1 MFGRHTEPHPK
12 QAHEEKMMGEMVE
25 RVAEAIARGRSEGG
39 RKLFVGW
46 ANLDPYDKDMWRSA
60 ARAAI
65 EAMREP
71 TVDMAE
77 AGDRSFE
84 RDEDSSGDYRIYDAD
99 AGKCW
104 RVMVDK
110 ALA

>member
-1 MFGRHTEPHPK
+1 
-12 QAHEEKMMGEMVE
+12 MGEMVE

-71 TVDMAE
+71 TSEMANAGVQAYDDFGLSIPAIWRAMIDE
-77 AGDRSFE
+77 A
-84 RDEDSSGDYRIYDAD
+84 
-99 AGKCW
+99 
-104 RVMVDK
+104 
-110 ALA
+110 LT